1 MNALLSAFGIDWRLL
16 VINMVNFG
24 LLLLALWYFLYTPL
38 TRMLEERRM
47 KVAQGVADA
56 EESAAR
62 LAEIESSKAE
72 KLAAAGREADA
83 VLSNARKS
91 AIEKGREML
100 SESEAAAQ
108 RLIKNAEIEAKE
120 AKARSVEES
129 KQEVA
134 KLIVLGIEKT
144 AAQS

>member
-108 RLIKNAEIEAKE
+108 RMIKDAEAEAKE
-120 AKARSVEES
+120 AKARSIEES
-129 KQEVA
+129 RQEVA